1 MVFFFAEDTDP
12 EVVDSG
18 SFGEVYVIDMVSSRL
33 SRFENRDETKDDD
46 GIGRLVE
53 LMAVNAMM
61 ILCLVCEWFCRF
73 TEDER
78 ACLRV
83 I

>member
-46 GIGRLVE
+46 GIGRFWLS
-53 LMAVNAMM
+53 
-61 ILCLVCEWFCRF
+61 
-73 TEDER
+73 
-78 ACLRV
+78 
-83 I
+83 